1 MDGNGDLSVDEKCRI
16 IVEAIREKKG
26 YRIVA
31 IDLKKIENSICD
43 SFIICHGESST
54 QVGAITE
61 SIEKKL
67 KDEAGIRA
75 HHIEGLQNSQWVLMD
90 FFDVIVHVFLEE
102 YRYFYK
108 LEELWADGT
117 MVVIEEE
124 TKQK

>member
-1 MDGNGDLSVDEKCRI
+1 MDGNGDLSVGEKCRI

-26 YRIVA
+26 HRIVT

-67 KDEAGIRA
+67 KDEAGIRS